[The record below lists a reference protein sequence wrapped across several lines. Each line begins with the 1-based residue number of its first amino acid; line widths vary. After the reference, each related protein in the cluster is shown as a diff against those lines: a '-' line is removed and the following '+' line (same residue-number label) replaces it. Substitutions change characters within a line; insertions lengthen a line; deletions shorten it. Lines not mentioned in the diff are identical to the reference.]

1 MKLLDVNI
9 ICFVSLILGV
19 VLLIFLER
27 KHPYRKGV
35 PFFRDGFWTDL
46 ISYAIIQS
54 FLLKIIIF
62 DYIIAPINHSIH
74 GKIHLSISEWPIG
87 WQLVFFLF
95 THDLY
100 IYWFHRWQHA
110 NKVLW
115 RTHEAHHSNQQID
128 WIAGAR
134 SHSIEIIINQTIEF
148 LPIILLGANPIII
161 PIKGLVDGLWG
172 MFIHSNIRVSLGKL
186 KYIINGPE
194 FHLWHHANHRE
205 VFHANF
211 STKFSFWDVIFGTLY
226 ESPNQ
231 PSSWGLYYK
240 FPKNYFA
247 QHWYAFYRWTFE
259 PWEKSKKT
267 HD

>member
-1 MKLLDVNI
+1 MELLDVHI
-9 ICFVSLILGV
+9 ICFTLLILGV
-19 VLLIFLER
+19 LFLIYFER
-27 KHPYRKGV
+27 QYPYRKGIA
-35 PFFRDGFWTDL
+35 FFREGFWTDL
-46 ISYAIIQS
+46 IAYAIFQS
-54 FLLKIIIF
+54 FFLKILIF
-62 DYIIAPINHSIH
+62 DYIISPIHHSIPH
-74 GKIHLSISEWPIG
+74 EIIFSVSKWHVG
-87 WQLVFFLF
+87 WQLLFFLI

-115 RTHEAHHSNQQID
+115 RTHEAHHSNQHID

-148 LPIILLGANPIII
+148 LPIILLGADPIVI
-161 PIKGLVDGLWG
+161 PIKGLIDGLWG
-172 MFIHSNIRVSLGKL
+172 MFIHANIRVTLGKL

-211 STKFSFWDVIFGTLY
+211 STKFSFWDVIFRTLY
-226 ESPNQ
+226 ESPNH

-247 QHWYAFYRWTFE
+247 QHGYAFYRWTFE